1 MARNEIGAI
10 ILAAGEGARFRAAG
24 GEGSKL
30 LAHYQGKALVRHV
43 AEAALSAW
51 LAGVIVVT
59 GHEASAIRA
68 ALNGLP
74 ITFVANED
82 YASGMGSSLRMGFA
96 ARPATW
102 KAAVILLGDMPLVDA
117 ALIGQVAD
125 AYTEDVSAVVPTFE
139 GVRGNPVLL
148 SARLAP
154 EIAALSGDMGARQ
167 ILRGRE
173 DVRDL
178 PVTSAAARLDIDT
191 PEALKQL

>member
-1 MARNEIGAI
+1 MARSEIGAI

-43 AEAALSAW
+43 AEAALSAG
-51 LAGVIVVT
+51 LAGVIAVT

-68 ALNGLP
+68 VLNGLP

-125 AYTEDVSAVVPTFE
+125 AYTENVSAVVPTIE

-148 SARLAP
+148 SARLTP

>member
-1 MARNEIGAI
+1 MSRTEIGAI

-30 LAHYQGKALVRHV
+30 LAHYQGKELVRHV
-43 AEAALSAW
+43 AEAALAAG

-59 GHEASAIRA
+59 GHEATAIRA
-68 ALNGLP
+68 ALDGLP
-74 ITFVANED
+74 LTFVTNED
-82 YASGMGSSLRMGFA
+82 YASGMGSSLRVGFA
-96 ARPATW
+96 ARPAIW
-102 KAAVILLGDMPLVDA
+102 KAAVILLGDMPLVDT

-125 AYTEDVSAVVPTFE
+125 AYTEGTSAVVPTFE
-139 GVRGNPVLL
+139 GLRGNPVLL

-154 EIAALSGDMGARQ
+154 EIAHLSGDMGARQ
-167 ILRGRE
+167 ILRGRA

-191 PEALKQL
+191 PEALNRL

>member
-1 MARNEIGAI
+1 MARSEIGAI

-24 GEGSKL
+24 GAGSKL
-30 LAHYQGKALVRHV
+30 LALYHGKSLVRHV
-43 AEAALSAW
+43 AEAALSAG

-59 GHEASAIRA
+59 GHDDTALRA
-68 ALNGLP
+68 ELAGLP
-74 ITFVANED
+74 LTFIVNED
-82 YASGMGSSLRMGFA
+82 YASGMGSSLRVGFA
-96 ARPATW
+96 VRPATW

-125 AYTEDVSAVVPTFE
+125 AYTDEAAAVVPTYE

-154 EIAALSGDMGARQ
+154 EIAHLSGDMGARQ
-167 ILRGRE
+167 ILRGRS
-173 DVRDL
+173 DVRDM

-191 PEALKQL
+191 PEALNKL

>member
-1 MARNEIGAI
+1 MARSEIGAI

-24 GEGSKL
+24 GAGSKL
-30 LAHYQGKALVRHV
+30 LALYHGKSLVRHV
-43 AEAALSAW
+43 AEAALSAG

-59 GHEASAIRA
+59 GYEDVAIREELA
-68 ALNGLP
+68 GLP
-74 ITFVANED
+74 LTFVVNED
-82 YASGMGSSLRMGFA
+82 YASGMGSSLRVGFSV
-96 ARPATW
+96 RPAQW

-125 AYTEDVSAVVPTFE
+125 AYTDDTTAVVPTYE

-154 EIAALSGDMGARQ
+154 EIAHLSGDMGARQ
-167 ILRGRE
+167 ILRGRN
-173 DVRDL
+173 DVRDM
-178 PVTSAAARLDIDT
+178 PVTSAASRLDIDT